1 MTLIYRSQSYPVG
14 QAREIGRVETYLG
27 TTVTGQPVQ
36 YATPLHPFNGMIP
49 NNQLSQLYDQASV
62 TDMKQKVIDE
72 EKYKCD
78 KDKAKLKEELNE
90 AIKKG
95 HAEYVNTSEQ
105 LKNTPENAKI
115 ILQTDLK
122 NQLTAAADAKTDE
135 ITKLEATLAAAD
147 AKTDEITKLEA
158 TLAAADATISAKIL
172 ELNTAQGHIDILSKK
187 IEYLESSLDGLP
199 PNAKDEF
206 LTLSNELKD
215 AKTEK
220 NKSESAIAQL
230 TSHLNDTMP
239 KVEFEA
245 VKAQKD
251 AAETEAKEAAQALA
265 KAVAEKEAAETAAKE
280 AAQALTDAVNAKDR
294 EVAQAKAAETAAAQ
308 AKDAAA
314 AQALAKAVAEKEAA
328 ETAAKEAAQ
337 ALTDAV
343 NAKDTEAAQAVTD
356 AVAQAVAAKDTEAAQ
371 AVTDAVAQAKAAA
384 EKELEEANKK
394 IKNLESNQ
402 VTTTYSS
409 SAPLMSSEDA
419 LKFSQYKKL
428 YTDDPYQL
436 FNLLLIF
443 IFNDISI
450 YLKNL
455 TDEETQILV
464 LLFIPLLT
472 LFTQPDKY
480 KIVQVENM
488 DTPKTSDTYVDT
500 NYIIFKKLFNI
511 LFSDD
516 SSPPGTRAK
525 LLEKIIYTFDDDLD
539 KIKEII
545 NLILSAGLYKLL
557 DSNSAKKYS
566 GESDYDTF
574 KNVYL
579 QTCVNIYLYE
589 TKQYSLSELTTNKK
603 KFKSILTFI
612 MRLYMNTLPYY
623 IHNLLYYIIMSSGDH
638 DLLKE
643 FKANVS
649 EFNKLLNPSSVARE
663 DDIYTTFYDLI
674 TKILTDSAPAPAA
687 PAAASAAPAPATSAP
702 ATASDVE
709 KYIYKLC
716 IEYYYKN
723 TNCDHYLLKKG
734 NRGIF
739 LGGTDNFPPSE
750 DEKTVSN
757 LAKISFKNPYYLL
770 NHVSMELCLL
780 QKFYDEINDKLS
792 NDETF
797 NEEMKQKI
805 KSFYNDVIKG
815 AIKDVKI

>member
-1 MTLIYRSQSYPVG
+1 
-14 QAREIGRVETYLG
+14 
-27 TTVTGQPVQ
+27 
-36 YATPLHPFNGMIP
+36 
-49 NNQLSQLYDQASV
+49 
-62 TDMKQKVIDE
+62 
-72 EKYKCD
+72 
-78 KDKAKLKEELNE
+78 
-90 AIKKG
+90 
-95 HAEYVNTSEQ
+95 
-105 LKNTPENAKI
+105 
-115 ILQTDLK
+115 
-122 NQLTAAADAKTDE
+122 
-135 ITKLEATLAAAD
+135 
-147 AKTDEITKLEA
+147 
-158 TLAAADATISAKIL
+158 
-172 ELNTAQGHIDILSKK
+172 
-187 IEYLESSLDGLP
+187 
-199 PNAKDEF
+199 
-206 LTLSNELKD
+206 
-215 AKTEK
+215 
-220 NKSESAIAQL
+220 
-230 TSHLNDTMP
+230 
-239 KVEFEA
+239 
-245 VKAQKD
+245 
-251 AAETEAKEAAQALA
+251 
-265 KAVAEKEAAETAAKE
+265 
-280 AAQALTDAVNAKDR
+280 
-294 EVAQAKAAETAAAQ
+294 
-308 AKDAAA
+308 
-314 AQALAKAVAEKEAA
+314 
-328 ETAAKEAAQ
+328 
-337 ALTDAV
+337 
-343 NAKDTEAAQAVTD
+343 
-356 AVAQAVAAKDTEAAQ
+356 
-371 AVTDAVAQAKAAA
+371 
-384 EKELEEANKK
+384 
-394 IKNLESNQ
+394 
-402 VTTTYSS
+402 
-409 SAPLMSSEDA
+409 MSSEDA

-455 TDEETQILV
+455 TEEETQILV